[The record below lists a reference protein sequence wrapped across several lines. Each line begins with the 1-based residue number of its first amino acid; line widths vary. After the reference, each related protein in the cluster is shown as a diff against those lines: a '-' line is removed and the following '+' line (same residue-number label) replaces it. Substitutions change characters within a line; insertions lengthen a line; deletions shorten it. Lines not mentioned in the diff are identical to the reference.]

1 MTMLIHRSVNGLV
14 NGHFLCAYGQLE
26 KEKFLMNC
34 SFFLESECD
43 IIRKRIGRGDDD
55 EQI

>member
-1 MTMLIHRSVNGLV
+1 MLIHRSVNGLV